1 MAAVTTVLIV
11 DDSRL
16 SRMMIRTFISNA
28 HPDWSIVEASNGQ
41 EALEKTAACPVHVMT
56 IDLNMP
62 GIDGLTLATQL
73 REHHPTAHMSLITA
87 NIQDSVRQRAAAAG
101 VRFIPKPVT
110 EEHILAFL
118 AGMETRHD

>member
-110 EEHILAFL
+110 E
-118 AGMETRHD
+118 